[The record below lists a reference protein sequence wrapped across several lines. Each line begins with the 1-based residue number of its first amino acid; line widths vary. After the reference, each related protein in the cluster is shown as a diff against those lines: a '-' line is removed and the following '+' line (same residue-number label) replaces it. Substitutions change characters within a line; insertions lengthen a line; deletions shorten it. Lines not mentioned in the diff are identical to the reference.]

1 MKTYSTRTL
10 FAFVLSIVGFTAVT
24 AQNPVLIKDQSRITI
39 SGTSSLH
46 DWHESA
52 ADFNIN
58 MKLITD
64 SAILPVIDKV
74 VFNCKTASVKS
85 DNSLMTNKTH
95 DALQSDKYPEITFS
109 SDKQSVLASGDRGL
123 SSTVTGELL
132 INGIKRNISI
142 PLEFTITGDRLNV
155 SGSKSLKMSDYEIKP
170 PTAIMGT
177 LKTGDEVTISFD
189 LKFEVPASIKIL
201 SAVNK

>member
-189 LKFEVPASIKIL
+189 LKFEVPARIKIL

>member
-1 MKTYSTRTL
+1 
-10 FAFVLSIVGFTAVT
+10 
-24 AQNPVLIKDQSRITI
+24 
-39 SGTSSLH
+39 
-46 DWHESA
+46 
-52 ADFNIN
+52 
-58 MKLITD
+58 
-64 SAILPVIDKV
+64 
-74 VFNCKTASVKS
+74 
-85 DNSLMTNKTH
+85 MTNKTH